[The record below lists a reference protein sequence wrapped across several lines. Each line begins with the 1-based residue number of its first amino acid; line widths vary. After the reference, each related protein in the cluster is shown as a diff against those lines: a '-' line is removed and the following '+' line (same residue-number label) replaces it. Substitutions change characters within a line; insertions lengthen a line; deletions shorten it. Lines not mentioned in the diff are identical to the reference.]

1 MRLRQPN
8 SVLRVTQPYALQSG
22 QTMLQYIDHYVY
34 HTTFTVMCIASNRG
48 LDKISAGFRES
59 VMSSVDGG
67 VYDAINAMR
76 SDLANKANQHRLLA
90 EQLLTE
96 VINLHNYHV
105 LSILTDATTTCMR
118 NTAYECAIDMQ

>member
-1 MRLRQPN
+1 VNCDLCLH
-8 SVLRVTQPYALQSG
+8 VLL
-22 QTMLQYIDHYVY
+22 
-34 HTTFTVMCIASNRG
+34 CNRG

-59 VMSSVDGG
+59 IMSSVDGG

-96 VINLHNYHV
+96 VTNHDELKHY
-105 LSILTDATTTCMR
+105 C
-118 NTAYECAIDMQ
+118 C